1 MSKTFS
7 FLILLIL
14 SFSSQAAVR
23 TGGDG
28 QGQMLQRLQR
38 MVRQATQERDLLK
51 TENAKLQAEL
61 AELKKNQQTL
71 EAEKNQVS
79 KKLSGARS
87 QNQQLQSRQQQT
99 YDKLVEVVEK
109 YKVLRQQALQ
119 LQAELKSSQKQYQ
132 QTSEQLDLCSQHNAK
147 LISAANELLER
158 YQNKGTLSGLLQSEG
173 VLQFTSVEM
182 ENIIQQYED
191 KIRDEEYHKP
201 VSANE

>member
-1 MSKTFS
+1 MSKILL
-7 FLILLIL
+7 FLILLVL
-14 SFSSQAAVR
+14 SIATQAAVR
-23 TGGDG
+23 SGGDG
-28 QGQMLQRLQR
+28 QGLQRMQR

-51 TENAKLQAEL
+51 TENAKLKVEL
-61 AELKKNQQTL
+61 AELKKSQKIL
-71 EAEKNQVS
+71 KAEKNQVS

-87 QNQQLQSRQQQT
+87 LNQQLQSRQQQT

-119 LQAELKSSQKQYQ
+119 LQAELKGSQKQYQ
-132 QTSEQLDLCSQHNAK
+132 QTSEQLDLCTQHNAK

-201 VSANE
+201 LSANK